1 MAIMFPR
8 DIHPDAPHSER
19 VIFDV
24 LKRSAISRDWVV
36 YHSEY
41 LENPKNPSRP
51 REIDFVILIPAHF
64 TVICLESKG
73 GRYETIEAGRKWR
86 SLSNPNTILDPAPPE
101 KARQDMYKLQETLRN
116 TRFDGRRVLSDESLI
131 SYGCAVALPH
141 GDFPEG
147 ARQPRQALIL
157 QGSDI
162 SVRNPDRTVRKLAD
176 YAELAGR
183 RVRERTDRPGN
194 RALRLLD
201 KALTQWDNLR
211 NYLEY
216 DVVITR
222 DLRTIRSRSLETLR
236 PQLLRL
242 TEEQIVSLDAPDLN
256 EYCVIDGAAGT
267 GKTVLALELA
277 RRRCED
283 DGKRVALMCN
293 NPVLSQRF
301 DRWAR
306 TLSDE
311 NGGSVAAGTPIT
323 LPLHAFDGD
332 SVLGERHMR
341 RMADA
346 SGLEDSLKGSQADSR
361 WRNFTDETLADLPDG
376 GSFDYLVVDEAQN
389 LTDDAFLDL
398 MDGLLVGGLADGNWT
413 MFGDFTNQ
421 NLVSPDIP
429 TDGRQ
434 TLRERG
440 LRPANSRMRTNCR
453 NTEEIALETAR
464 YSRVA
469 VDTMSGV
476 YGPEVLAPQY
486 FDTNEELGDILESWI
501 KTWRGN
507 RIQASQITL
516 LSTCAED
523 EFRFDT
529 DREYDGLK
537 LVNVR
542 EDAATDIWDIEKA
555 LVVSGG
561 TAAGAIRYSDVY
573 DFQGLES
580 DVVVLVLPRPEGRAL
595 VAGELPWR
603 NEDHLRRVLYTG
615 MSRAKAMLLIVAHT
629 GYKTTLD
636 LLPVL
641 YDSLYT

>member
-41 LENPKNPSRP
+41 LENPRNPSRP

-162 SVRNPDRTVRKLAD
+162 NVRDPDRTVRKLEE

-183 RVRERTDRPGN
+183 RVREKTDRPGN

-201 KALTQWDNLR
+201 EALTQWDNLR

-222 DLRTIRSRSLETLR
+222 DLRTIRSRSLDTLR

-242 TEEQIVSLDAPDLN
+242 SEEQIVSLDAPDLN
-256 EYCVIDGAAGT
+256 ERCVIDGAAGT

-283 DGKRVALMCN
+283 DGSRVALMCN

-301 DRWAR
+301 DRWTR

-311 NGGSVAAGTPIT
+311 KGGSVVVGTPST
-323 LPLHAFDGD
+323 LLD
-332 SVLGERHMR
+332 
-341 RMADA
+341 
-346 SGLEDSLKGSQADSR
+346 
-361 WRNFTDETLADLPDG
+361 DEPRPD

-389 LTDDAFLDL
+389 LTHDEPLDL
-398 MDGLLVGGLADGNWT
+398 MDRLLKNGLSGGNWA

-429 TDGRQ
+429 KKVRDI
-434 TLRERG
+434 LRERG
-440 LRPANSRMRTNCR
+440 IQPSYSRLRTNCR
-453 NTEEIALETAR
+453 NTEEIAYETAR
-464 YSRVA
+464 YARVE

-476 YGPEVLAPQY
+476 YGPQVEPPQY
-486 FDTNEELGDILESWI
+486 FRANQELGDVLDRWI
-501 KTWRGN
+501 GLWIRNGIKPG
-507 RIQASQITL
+507 QIVL
-516 LSTCAED
+516 LSTSAED
-523 EFRFDT
+523 EFKFDT
-529 DREYDGLK
+529 AREYGGLK

-542 EDAATDIWDIEKA
+542 RDTHEPRGIEEA
-555 LVVSGG
+555 LVVSQNDSER
-561 TAAGAIRYSDVY
+561 AIRYSDVY

-580 DVVVLVLPRPEGRAL
+580 NVVILVLPRPEGSEL
-595 VAGELPWR
+595 VGGELAWR
-603 NEDHLRRVLYTG
+603 NPEHLQRVLYTG
-615 MSRAKAMLLIVAHT
+615 MSRAKAMLLIVAHE
-629 GYKTTLD
+629 GYKNALD
-636 LLPVL
+636 LLPRL
-641 YDSLYT
+641 YDDLYAAAR

>member
-8 DIHPDAPHSER
+8 DIRTDAPHSER
-19 VIFDV
+19 VIFDI
-24 LKRSAISRDWVV
+24 LKRSTISRDWVV

-41 LENPKNPSRP
+41 LENPRNPSRP
-51 REIDFVILIPAHF
+51 REIDFIILAPAHF

-86 SLSNPNTILDPAPPE
+86 SLSDPNTILDPTPPE
-101 KARQDMYKLQETLRN
+101 KARQDMYELRN
-116 TRFDGRRVLSDESLI
+116 ALRNARFDGSRILSDESLI

-162 SVRNPDRTVRKLAD
+162 NVRDPDRTVRKLAD

-183 RVRERTDRPGN
+183 RVREKTDRPGD

-201 KALTQWDNLR
+201 EALTQWNNLR

-283 DGKRVALMCN
+283 DGLRVALMCN

-301 DRWAR
+301 DRWTR

-323 LPLHAFDGD
+323 LPLHAFDGAPALRD
-332 SVLGERHMR
+332 RHLR
-341 RMADA
+341 RMADS

-398 MDGLLVGGLADGNWT
+398 MDGLLVGGLADGNWA

-429 TDGRQ
+429 TDGRR

-440 LRPANSRMRTNCR
+440 LRPANSRLRTNCR

-464 YSRVA
+464 YTRVQ

-476 YGPEVLAPQY
+476 YGPEVLSPQY
-486 FDTNEELGDILESWI
+486 FSDNEELGDILSEWVGV
-501 KTWRGN
+501 WRRNG
-507 RIQASQITL
+507 IEPGQIVF
-516 LSTCAED
+516 LSTHTED
-523 EFRFDT
+523 EFSFD
-529 DREYDGLK
+529 DAREYDGLR
-537 LVNVR
+537 LVKIQDDS
-542 EDAATDIWDIEKA
+542 EDPRGIEEA
-555 LVVSGG
+555 VVVSGDDSRSV
-561 TAAGAIRYSDVY
+561 IRYSDVY

-580 DVVVLVLPRPEGRAL
+580 DVVVLVLPRPEGREL
-595 VAGELPWR
+595 VGGDLAWR
-603 NEDHLRRVLYTG
+603 NPDHLRRVLYTG
-615 MSRAKAMLLIVAHT
+615 MSRAKAMLLIVSHE
-629 GYKTTLD
+629 GYKDTLD
-636 LLPVL
+636 LLPLL
-641 YDSLYT
+641 YDRLYA